1 MHGGDERTTTLA
13 MVALVRAVR
22 LEMREGER
30 PRVEKRENEIEKER
44 EAADLI

>member
-1 MHGGDERTTTLA
+1 

-30 PRVEKRENEIEKER
+30 PQVEKRENEKEKER